1 MNNHIEKP
9 PFLKR
14 KQGHFAKGTR
24 FKARPM
30 ATKFQLIARIKSSTE
45 PNYSRQ

>member
-1 MNNHIEKP
+1 MNKHIEKP

-30 ATKFQLIARIKSSTE
+30 ATILRLTTTKNIVTE
-45 PNYSRQ
+45 LKHSRQ

>member
-24 FKARPM
+24 FNARPM
-30 ATKFQLIARIKSSTE
+30 ATTLLSRFTKSYNTRIKI
-45 PNYSRQ
+45 SRQ